1 MASSYRMQC
10 WHPANPVE
18 QTLAW
23 FSNPK
28 ATRTR
33 LRHRLSAEQTGC
45 PRRLLLAQRFGA
57 AAAAF
62 GRIELSGTAAFERV
76 SGSQIGNRSTRQF
89 PSKNRQ
95 ALKRSGKN

>member
-33 LRHRLSAEQTGC
+33 LRHRLSAEQTGR

-62 GRIELSGTAAFERV
+62 GRIELSGTAAFERSV
-76 SGSQIGNRSTRQF
+76 THRLAIGAHANFRQ
-89 PSKNRQ
+89 RID
-95 ALKRSGKN
+95 RR